1 MKTQNGGKKIT
12 DKKMNPSNT
21 INKNNQNPQFKKII
35 NDAGCSEKAADAIR
49 IWYENSK
56 QEDAKNPHI

>member
-1 MKTQNGGKKIT
+1 MTN
-12 DKKMNPSNT
+12 KKMNPSNSL
-21 INKNNQNPQFKKII
+21 NKNNQNPQFKKII

-56 QEDAKNPHI
+56 QEDAKNPQR